1 MTIDSDKQGVLS
13 NFLLEVTQA
22 VSFKEL
28 AVAFKVVSSDF
39 QKIIDHDENGKL
51 NLFIERYN
59 SLAEEANK
67 ILSEETN
74 GNEPTAEEI
83 AIFGEM
89 IILRDFCLNRYYK
102 E

>member
-39 QKIIDHDENGKL
+39 QKIIEQDENGKL
-51 NLFIERYN
+51 GLFIERYN
-59 SLAEEANK
+59 SLADEATK
-67 ILSEETN
+67 ILSVETN
-74 GNEPTAEEI
+74 GHQPSAEEV

-89 IILRDFCLNRYYK
+89 IILRDFCLNRQCK